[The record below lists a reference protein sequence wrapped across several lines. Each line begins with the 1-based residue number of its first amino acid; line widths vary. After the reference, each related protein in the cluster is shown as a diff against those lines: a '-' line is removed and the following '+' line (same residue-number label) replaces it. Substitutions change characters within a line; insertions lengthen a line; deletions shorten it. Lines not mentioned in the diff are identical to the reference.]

1 MPFGFILVCELD
13 HFQPCILLTNPQIL
27 TVYRSPVGD
36 GFSRDGPGRQSMSE
50 KRKGH
55 GDPRSSEIYQKV
67 RGLKELHKGRLLTCT
82 CKLVDDM
89 P

>member
-1 MPFGFILVCELD
+1 MLILEPNEYDICT
-13 HFQPCILLTNPQIL
+13 F
-27 TVYRSPVGD
+27 RSPTGD

-67 RGLKELHKGRLLTCT
+67 RGLKDLHKGRRLIEWLS
-82 CKLVDDM
+82 LYIL
-89 P
+89 